1 MFPLVRSAK
10 NKRVVLKG
18 LERGEGCWFESRRGA
33 EYFLVVGLF
42 GPSANLAPD
51 RTSSPLNLQQEV
63 EVLKNSTLCSL
74 L

>member
-1 MFPLVRSAK
+1 M
-10 NKRVVLKG
+10 
-18 LERGEGCWFESRRGA
+18 EEGCWFESRRGA

-63 EVLKNSTLCSL
+63 EVLKNSTLCHYYEARRRPVTSSSPTGL
-74 L
+74 KQC